1 MAFVRPHRPEPAM
14 PAPHHFLARFAILAA
29 LAAPAVRAADFG
41 FFGRSGDAIEI
52 NLAALPGVAA
62 GSTFSSLDLAGFNG
76 HTVLTSDLLASQ
88 PFESTGRFWVF
99 PNPARNTAA
108 LGDVNASARG
118 FQGPLA
124 GSLLVNGETKTFNV
138 TVQPGYTGSGAGSVG
153 QSLESQ
159 GRAANN
165 PLFVAQQ
172 QQRLR
177 YFGFVAQGGAPL
189 VVDADFGP
197 ATNSA
202 LRTFQGAFIGG
213 INTTQANTDGII
225 GPNTAGWLNALNAPI
240 FQEITPTSAVTVS
253 AVSERFA
260 TNWTIDLIH
269 KGSVLAKAATGIT
282 QRITALSTADGY
294 GSSAIHSTH
303 RVGTDIDLA
312 TNSSTHNWGN
322 GTLSTDEANVVKHA
336 VAFVDANATGR
347 VIRFITSNQDI
358 YDGIQA
364 ARDVSLYYDTSGGH
378 QNHLHIDVGSPAQ
391 IAGRANLAG
400 DFNLDDVVNAADLA
414 VWKQYAGA
422 NYTGADFL
430 TWQRRF
436 GSSQAAPLAEAAA
449 LSVPEP
455 SALIL
460 LALSVP
466 ILRCYHRSQPTRQTA
481 ETLPTRNG

>member
-1 MAFVRPHRPEPAM
+1 M
-14 PAPHHFLARFAILAA
+14 PAPHYFLAAVAASALLATPIA
-29 LAAPAVRAADFG
+29 RAVDFG

-52 NLAALPGVAA
+52 NLATLPGVAA
-62 GSTFSSLDLAGFNG
+62 GSTFANLDLAGFNG

-88 PFESTGRFWVF
+88 PFASTGRFWVF

-118 FQGPLA
+118 FQGTLA

-177 YFGFVAQGGAPL
+177 YFGFVAEGGAPL
-189 VVDADFGP
+189 TIDADFGP

-202 LRTFQGAFIGG
+202 LKTFQGAFTGG
-213 INTTQANTDGII
+213 VNTTQANVDGIV
-225 GPNTAGWLNALNAPI
+225 GPNTAGWLNAQNAPI
-240 FQEITPTSAVTVS
+240 FQEITPTSAFTVS

-260 TNWTIDLIH
+260 TNWTIDLIN

-322 GTLSTDEANVVKHA
+322 GALSTDEANVVKHA
-336 VAFVDANATGR
+336 VAFVDANASGR

-358 YDGIQA
+358 YDGIHA
-364 ARDVSLYYDTSGGH
+364 ARPSVSLYYDTSGGH
-378 QNHLHIDVGSPAQ
+378 QNHLHIDVGSPTR
-391 IAGRANLAG
+391 IAGRANLTG
-400 DFNLDDVVNAADLA
+400 DFNLDDAVNAQDLNVA
-414 VWKQYAGA
+414 WKQYFGD

-430 TWQRRF
+430 TWQRNF
-436 GSSQAAPLAEAAA
+436 GSSQTLAFAEAAA

-460 LALSVP
+460 LALGAP
-466 ILRCYHRSQPTRQTA
+466 IFRCYHRSQPTRQAA
-481 ETLPTRNG
+481 ETLPRRNG

>member
-1 MAFVRPHRPEPAM
+1 MPPALRL
-14 PAPHHFLARFAILAA
+14 FLFLFALLAS
-29 LAAPAVRAADFG
+29 AARAADFG

-52 NLAALPGVAA
+52 NLSNLPGIAP
-62 GSTFSSLDLAGFNG
+62 GSTFSGLDIEGFAG
-76 HTVLTSDLLASQ
+76 HTLLTSDVLSGQ
-88 PFESTGRFWVF
+88 PFETSGRMWAFA
-99 PNPARNTAA
+99 NPARNTAA
-108 LGDVNASARG
+108 LGDANASARG
-118 FQGPLA
+118 FQGTLS
-124 GSLLVNGETKTFNV
+124 GSLLVNGEPKTFSV

-153 QSLESQ
+153 QSAESQ

-177 YFGFVAQGGAPL
+177 YLGFVSEGGAP
-189 VVDADFGP
+189 VAVDGDFG
-197 ATNSA
+197 AGTDAA

-225 GPNTAGWLNALNAPI
+225 GPTTAGWLNAPNAPI
-240 FQEITPTSAVTVS
+240 FQAITPTSAFTVS

-260 TNWTIDLIH
+260 TSWTIDLIT

-282 QRITALSTADGY
+282 QRVTALSTVDGY
-294 GSSAIHSTH
+294 GSSAWHSTH

-322 GTLSTDEANVVKHA
+322 GVTSADEANVVKHA
-336 VAFVDANATGR
+336 FVDAAASGR

-364 ARDVSLYYDTSGGH
+364 ARPGVSLYYDTSGGH
-378 QNHLHIDVGSPAQ
+378 QDHLHIDVGSPTRL
-391 IAGRANLAG
+391 AGRANLAG
-400 DFNLDDVVNAADLA
+400 DFNLDDVVNAQDLNVA
-414 VWKQYAGA
+414 WKQYFGV

-436 GSSQAAPLAEAAA
+436 GVSQAKALAEAAA
-449 LSVPEP
+449 QSVPEP
-455 SALIL
+455 SSLLLLVSSAL
-460 LALSVP
+460 LARKR
-466 ILRCYHRSQPTRQTA
+466 LRP
-481 ETLPTRNG
+481 